1 MSNFS
6 ANLQFMSLT
15 QTEWQNM
22 IISVAKSVLEKPKQS
37 PHYWERF
44 FFLKTFT
51 WDVIKLI
58 LKLF

>member
-22 IISVAKSVLEKPKQS
+22 IISVAKSVLEKTK
-37 PHYWERF
+37 
-44 FFLKTFT
+44 
-51 WDVIKLI
+51 
-58 LKLF
+58 